1 MRNGSTSKSKQKKNE
16 ETVTFESGSGNVFA
30 DIGLPHPEVF
40 FIKAQ
45 LVSTIE
51 EMMKKRNFSLK
62 RAAEFFKLDPKQ
74 YENLISGQTQR
85 FSIDRLLKM
94 LNKLGH
100 TIEIRVH
107 PIENRLPNSTFKS

>member
-1 MRNGSTSKSKQKKNE
+1 MRNGSKLTTMRT
-16 ETVTFESGSGNVFA
+16 ETTPEVTYGCGNIFA
-30 DIGLPHPEVF
+30 DLGLPYPEVDMA
-40 FIKAQ
+40 KAQ
-45 LVSTIE
+45 LIVAISQLMETR
-51 EMMKKRNFSLK
+51 KLSQKS
-62 RAAEFFKLDPKQ
+62 AATLFEITPEQLDGLL
-74 YENLISGQTQR
+74 NGRMTR